1 MGGAPAPALSRRR
14 LPGIDDDAAAG
25 TAPTS
30 TTSVHAEGRHATR
43 GPIQIQLLEQSPALG
58 G

>member
-1 MGGAPAPALSRRR
+1 MVLGGAPAPALSRRR
-14 LPGIDDDAAAG
+14 LPGIDDDAA
-25 TAPTS
+25 APTS